1 MDVSIE
7 TKTNVHIPRVDHKIC
22 GDLRSI
28 VFKKVRA
35 NMSQN
40 DLKSSVDLSSS
51 EVQSNSSVDSVLS
64 NQNLSPQKSPEKV
77 ERLLHERSQKQSD
90 QKFCT
95 EEAKDP
101 SNLSRI
107 SNTETDLE
115 RIGIGDV
122 CKTGSN
128 PSQLKKFHFLK
139 RNIAPEV
146 TTPIEKAL
154 LEMAPRKAKRMFD
167 RRKRARERGED
178 EAAVLWDNQAP
189 SKGKPHSL
197 KQIQRLSNELDQVL
211 GVLCNGD
218 KSVAADVLS
227 HLMTKRHM
235 GSDLFQSVERN
246 KNNMTQRTLDNRI
259 VDGISGFF
267 SYHHSMGTRPTEAA
281 HAVDA
286 VMVACCWDICEDE
299 ERLNARKD
307 SPSKKRKIHI
317 SPEEKKV
324 SNSSLIDRL
333 GVNRGALKRARTKA
347 RTIKTDGKTH
357 YKPEDRKPR
366 KDKGVPARIYSEV
379 KKIEE
384 SLGSPRQK
392 NEYTAVDAL
401 STIRD
406 ASAPQHLLVP
416 QSYSPS
422 LTFPHQNSSLA
433 SYSQNRQLAQMLYR
447 NPLDVATFSADAPFI
462 LPRTS
467 QLHEVRNAIYGRQGP
482 GPSRALESNLP
493 YNYNQYLQLNTPSL
507 QPSLLG
513 VNITPENAQGKLNHV
528 QANIL
533 KDLEEQK
540 RKLGQDPYSRRG
552 FPSDK
557 EGH

>member
-1 MDVSIE
+1 
-7 TKTNVHIPRVDHKIC
+7 
-22 GDLRSI
+22 
-28 VFKKVRA
+28 
-35 NMSQN
+35 MSQN
-40 DLKSSVDLSSS
+40 DLNSSRDQSSD
-51 EVQSNSSVDSVLS
+51 EVHSNSSAESVLS
-64 NQNLSPQKSPEKV
+64 NDNLSPQKSQKRT
-77 ERLLHERSQKQSD
+77 ERLLHEQSQLQLD
-90 QKFCT
+90 VDF
-95 EEAKDP
+95 A
-101 SNLSRI
+101 
-107 SNTETDLE
+107 TETDTKDHSKVPDISAAE
-115 RIGIGDV
+115 MAIANAGNKDIYKAVSIPGQTKNFG
-122 CKTGSN
+122 C
-128 PSQLKKFHFLK
+128 LKK
-139 RNIAPEV
+139 NNVPEAA
-146 TTPIEKAL
+146 TPIEKAL

-259 VDGISGFF
+259 VDGIAGFF
-267 SYHHSMGTRPTEAA
+267 AYHHSMGTRPTEAA

-299 ERLNARKD
+299 DRSNTKKD
-307 SPSKKRKIHI
+307 SPTKRRKLHL

-347 RTIKTDGKTH
+347 KTIKVEGKTH

-384 SLGSPRQK
+384 SLGSPRRN
-392 NEYTAVDAL
+392 NEYAAVDAL

-406 ASAPQHLLVP
+406 SSVPQHLLVP

-422 LTFPHQNSSLA
+422 ITFSRQNPSLA
-433 SYSQNRQLAQMLYR
+433 SISQNHQLAQMFYR
-447 NPLDVATFSADAPFI
+447 NPLDMTTFSADGPFI

-467 QLHEVRNAIYGRQGP
+467 QLHENVRNAIYARQGP
-482 GPSRALESNLP
+482 SPSRALDSNLP

-507 QPSLLG
+507 QPTIMG
-513 VNITPENAQGKLNHV
+513 VNITPENAQGELNQV

-533 KDLEEQK
+533 KDLEEQN
-540 RKLGQDPYSRRG
+540 RKLSHDAFHRG
-552 FPSDK
+552 NFPSDK
-557 EGH
+557 EGR